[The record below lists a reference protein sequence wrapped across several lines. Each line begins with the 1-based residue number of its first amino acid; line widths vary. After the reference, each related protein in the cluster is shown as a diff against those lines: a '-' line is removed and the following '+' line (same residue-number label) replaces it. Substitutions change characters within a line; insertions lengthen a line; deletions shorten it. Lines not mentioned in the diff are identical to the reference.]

1 MKLLLKE
8 VLMFNKPK
16 WKLDKVLALE
26 NFLAQQ
32 IPTSVTITKSEPE
45 PKKEE
50 QIEIEKPKKRVIDF
64 D

>member
-1 MKLLLKE
+1 MY
-8 VLMFNKPK
+8 
-16 WKLDKVLALE
+16 DKSKYPVFELCYNRAKQLALE

-50 QIEIEKPKKRVIDF
+50 QIELEKPKKRVIDF